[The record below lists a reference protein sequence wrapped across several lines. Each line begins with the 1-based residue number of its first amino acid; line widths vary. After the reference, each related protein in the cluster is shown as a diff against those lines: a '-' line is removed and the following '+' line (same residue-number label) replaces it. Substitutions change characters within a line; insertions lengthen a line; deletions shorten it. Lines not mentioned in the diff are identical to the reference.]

1 MTTKAAK
8 KPKKP
13 AARNPVPPAKKK
25 SGAKPVKNLDPAQEE
40 RSRAKPR
47 AIPPTSEDRVHEVFD
62 RGAQLVANIKKT
74 REDQERTKTTL
85 KALSGQLEAQC
96 DELEGLWEDARTGQL
111 RLPLKTAAA
120 APPAGPAAG
129 KAEAQA
135 FDLEFGGHLLRVEC
149 KGPGEWAGTVT
160 DKKGG
165 LPRTT
170 GSFRTAGQAQDKA
183 VALVV
188 GTGAMPVVEWKPG
201 KLKEP
206 GEDEP
211 TDVVFVAFD
220 GDLKLEAKQTSKGK
234 WSVRD
239 NKGRPL
245 ANDLPLAR
253 AQKAAAEE
261 IGAKKLSW
269 TRIAPDPALHT
280 NAPAKAEAPAA

>member
-1 MTTKAAK
+1 MTTKVAK
-8 KPKKP
+8 KSKQKPAPKKAPKPAKP
-13 AARNPVPPAKKK
+13 AA
-25 SGAKPVKNLDPAQEE
+25 KNLDPAQEE
-40 RSRAKPR
+40 RAKSAKPT
-47 AIPPTSEDRVHEVFD
+47 AGHVHEVFD
-62 RGAQLVANIKKT
+62 RGGQLVASIKSV
-74 REDQERTKTTL
+74 REKQEALKSQQ
-85 KALSGQLEAQC
+85 KALSNALEAQT
-96 DELEGLWEDARTGQL
+96 DELMALWDDARTGQL

-120 APPAGPAAG
+120 APAAGPAAG

-135 FDLEFGGHLLRVEC
+135 YDLEYGGHVLRVEC

-170 GSFRTAGQAQDKA
+170 GSFRTAGEAQDKA
-183 VALVV
+183 VAIVV

-206 GEDEP
+206 GEDEAS
-211 TDVVFVAFD
+211 DVVFVAFD

-234 WSVRD
+234 WGVRD

-245 ANDLPLAR
+245 ANDLPLSR

-269 TRIAPDPALHT
+269 TRIVPDPALRT
-280 NAPAKAEAPAA
+280 NAPAKADKAEAPAA